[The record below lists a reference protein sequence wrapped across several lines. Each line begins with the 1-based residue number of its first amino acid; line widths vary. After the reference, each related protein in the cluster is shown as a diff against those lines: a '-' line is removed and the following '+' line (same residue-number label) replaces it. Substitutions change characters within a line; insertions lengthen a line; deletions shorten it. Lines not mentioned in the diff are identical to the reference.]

1 MLRSGNPC
9 MIKVT
14 FLVWQGQ
21 DSKMELLVKLKVVH
35 YNLPLPCESFV
46 HCACEKNINRKI
58 YMLMPPNMLFKKR
71 CFVFYFC
78 KVKMQKKPKEEEEK
92 KATLPCG
99 RNVIGS

>member
-1 MLRSGNPC
+1 MHDKSYILGMTRS
-9 MIKVT
+9 K
-14 FLVWQGQ
+14 F
-21 DSKMELLVKLKVVH
+21 KKELLVKLKVVH

-58 YMLMPPNMLFKKR
+58 YMLMPPNMLFEKR